1 MERRFHD
8 YSFIVGSVMFCRKA
22 QRDDQRIKKV
32 MVEGGERL
40 VLRIFWEIRSGGQ
53 GAEESRLVEA
63 TKGRM

>member
-1 MERRFHD
+1 
-8 YSFIVGSVMFCRKA
+8 
-22 QRDDQRIKKV
+22 
-32 MVEGGERL
+32 MVEVGERL